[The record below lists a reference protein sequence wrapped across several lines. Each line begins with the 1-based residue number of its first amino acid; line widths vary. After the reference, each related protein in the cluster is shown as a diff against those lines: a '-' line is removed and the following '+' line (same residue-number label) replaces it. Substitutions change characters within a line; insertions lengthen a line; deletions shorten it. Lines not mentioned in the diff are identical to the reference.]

1 MTADSKLVSY
11 VKASPNHSGKRTHT
25 IDTISIHCVAANATI
40 ESLGATFANP
50 SRQAS
55 SQYGIGTDGRIGQYV
70 PEAYRS
76 WCTGNRANDQRA
88 ITIEVSNN
96 GGAPDWPVST
106 KAYESLIQLLVDICQ
121 RNPGIGKLK
130 WQGNKALIGQVSKQ
144 NMTVHRWF
152 QNKACVPT
160 NSEVLTKQGWVKLS
174 DIEIGDE
181 IACADLDNL
190 KISFEE
196 VYDKVDERQ
205 QDTYTNNGLT
215 ATKDHRMVYS
225 TQSAKNKYRIDEYKH
240 LLNGGSNI
248 YIPMAGYVQSD
259 GLPLTDDM
267 IAFYI
272 AVQADGHYMYDTR
285 VSGER
290 HYYGIEFHFKKER
303 KIERIIGILENIHL
317 DYTISN
323 QSNGSKKI
331 RVYNQDETNI
341 VKDICEKYLQNKK
354 FTWEWINLSQEQ
366 AKFFLQEIQL
376 WDGCK
381 AGNLYTSSDKI
392 NLDVV
397 SAIAAL
403 NGVGSCILGTNV
415 KFHQTPFITLGSETK
430 RNKHLGPNTLVS
442 CVSVKTGMFLVRQNG
457 KTFIIGNCPGDYLY
471 NRHAQI
477 AAEVNRRLD
486 QASVVTNVDYNV
498 KVTAHDG
505 LNCRTS
511 PMYGSIITTY
521 PYNTIL
527 HISKEQNN
535 WGYTGK
541 GWVSLAYTEK
551 EDDDMT
557 QEQFNE
563 MFKTAMTAYRKT
575 LQDNDAQN
583 WSEEDRQ
590 WAVDNGLFEG
600 SGTLPNGEPNYMWDD
615 FANRVQLAA
624 LFHRYYEKFNK

>member
-25 IDTISIHCVAANATI
+25 IDTITIHCVAANATI

-70 PEAYRS
+70 PETYRS

-96 GGAPDWPVST
+96 GGAPDWPVSA
-106 KAYESLIQLLVDICQ
+106 KAYESLLRLLVDICQ
-121 RNPGIGKLK
+121 RNGIKKLV
-130 WQGNKALIGQVSKQ
+130 WSTNKSDRLNHRNGC
-144 NMTVHRWF
+144 NMTVHR
-152 QNKACVPT
+152 
-160 NSEVLTKQGWVKLS
+160 
-174 DIEIGDE
+174 
-181 IACADLDNL
+181 
-190 KISFEE
+190 
-196 VYDKVDERQ
+196 
-205 QDTYTNNGLT
+205 
-215 ATKDHRMVYS
+215 
-225 TQSAKNKYRIDEYKH
+225 
-240 LLNGGSNI
+240 
-248 YIPMAGYVQSD
+248 
-259 GLPLTDDM
+259 
-267 IAFYI
+267 
-272 AVQADGHYMYDTR
+272 
-285 VSGER
+285 
-290 HYYGIEFHFKKER
+290 
-303 KIERIIGILENIHL
+303 
-317 DYTISN
+317 DYAPKS
-323 QSNGSKKI
+323 
-331 RVYNQDETNI
+331 
-341 VKDICEKYLQNKK
+341 
-354 FTWEWINLSQEQ
+354 
-366 AKFFLQEIQL
+366 
-376 WDGCK
+376 
-381 AGNLYTSSDKI
+381 
-392 NLDVV
+392 
-397 SAIAAL
+397 
-403 NGVGSCILGTNV
+403 
-415 KFHQTPFITLGSETK
+415 
-430 RNKHLGPNTLVS
+430 
-442 CVSVKTGMFLVRQNG
+442 
-457 KTFIIGNCPGDYLY
+457 CPGNYLY
-471 NRHAQI
+471 NRHGQI

-511 PMYGSIITTY
+511 PMYGSIVTTY

-583 WSEEDRQ
+583 WSEEDRR
-590 WAVDNGLFEG
+590 WAIDNGLFEG